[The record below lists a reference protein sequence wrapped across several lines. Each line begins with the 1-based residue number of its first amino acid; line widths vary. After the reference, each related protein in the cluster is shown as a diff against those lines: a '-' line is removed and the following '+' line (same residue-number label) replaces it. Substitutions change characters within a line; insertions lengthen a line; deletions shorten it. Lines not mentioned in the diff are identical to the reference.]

1 MSRAEGWAGTSL
13 CPHPQGDEAGGCAAG
28 VLTVAEW
35 QQPTGSPRAPGQS
48 PARVTHRL
56 PSFIPQRTISPL
68 LLHPSVQHSAWGRF
82 NFRNTCQGAASSSQV
97 VRAESSLKGSKA
109 AECGVPFTPRLGLG
123 NAPAPR
129 DGLVERDR
137 QYTRAACTVTLSQSL
152 TASPVGDAAQESP
165 DVMDGLPC
173 AWQGNRGSP
182 RSRAPGT
189 PQPRWPGY
197 APCTEA
203 GFQQPQVEETL
214 RGRGN
219 RVDVAAGLPSA
230 VA

>member
-1 MSRAEGWAGTSL
+1 ML
-13 CPHPQGDEAGGCAAG
+13 PG

-35 QQPTGSPRAPGQS
+35 QQPMGSPRAPSQS

-56 PSFIPQRTISPL
+56 PSFILQQTISPL

-97 VRAESSLKGSKA
+97 VCAESWLKGSKA

-137 QYTRAACTVTLSQSL
+137 QYTRAACSYTL
-152 TASPVGDAAQESP
+152 PVPHRVPRGGAAQESP
-165 DVMDGLPC
+165 DVVDGLPR

-182 RSRAPGT
+182 RGRAPGT

-197 APCTEA
+197 APCSEA

-214 RGRGN
+214 RGRGI